1 MKNAERWGFGIS
13 AVAIF
18 LLAGFAGVAGAAD
31 YSLVDLGTLG
41 GVESRATG
49 INNSGQVTGSAVT
62 VLNPDPLVG
71 FVTHAFL
78 YGNGAMNDLG
88 AMSTDYIPPPGQPGD
103 VYHSFGQGINNKG
116 EVVGVSGASTYWGRS
131 YAVRQGFLYQGTGPM
146 VDAGYIGTSNPR
158 NNGAYGVNDEG
169 QVVGFS
175 TYSGSYDTTY
185 THAFLNTGG
194 TITNLGTLANG
205 TNSWAYDIN
214 NNGQIVGDAMNG
226 PSNYQP
232 NMVHRA
238 FLYSDG
244 TMMDLGSLVGD
255 LSSGNSYARAIN
267 DLGQVA
273 GWSSAD
279 PFVVNGIND
288 YGQPYQQLY
297 NSEHGFLYSDGA
309 MTDIGTLGGP
319 TSHAYGINLAGQVVG
334 ESNLIPLGLNH
345 AFLFTDGLMLDLND
359 LIAPDSGW
367 VLNTA
372 TGINDHG
379 QIAGYGTFGGFTR
392 AFLLDPVNPVP
403 EPGTMA
409 LLGSG
414 LAGLAGFGRKRF
426 RI

>member
-1 MKNAERWGFGIS
+1 MMKNAEKWGFCIS
-13 AVAIF
+13 VVAIF
-18 LLAGFAGVAGAAD
+18 LFAGFAGVAGAAD

-41 GVESRATG
+41 GPESRATG

-62 VLNPDPLVG
+62 ALDPSVG
-71 FVTHAFL
+71 YLTHAFS
-78 YGNGAMNDLG
+78 YGNGVMQDLG
-88 AMSTDYIPPPGQPGD
+88 TLSSGYAGD
-103 VYHSFGQGINNKG
+103 IYQSSGQGINNSG
-116 EVVGVSGASTYWGRS
+116 DVVGNSGASTYWGRS
-131 YAVRQGFLYQGTGPM
+131 YAVRQGFVYQGTGPM

-158 NNGAYGVNDEG
+158 NNGAYGVNDAG

-175 TYSGSYDTTY
+175 TYSGNYGTTY
-185 THAFLNTGG
+185 THAFLNDGG

-297 NSEHGFLYSDGA
+297 NSEHAFLYSDGA
-309 MTDIGTLGGP
+309 MTDIGTLDGP

-334 ESNLIPLGLNH
+334 ESNLVPLGLNH
-345 AFLFTDGLMLDLND
+345 AFLFTDGRMLDLND
-359 LIAPDSGW
+359 FIAPDSGW